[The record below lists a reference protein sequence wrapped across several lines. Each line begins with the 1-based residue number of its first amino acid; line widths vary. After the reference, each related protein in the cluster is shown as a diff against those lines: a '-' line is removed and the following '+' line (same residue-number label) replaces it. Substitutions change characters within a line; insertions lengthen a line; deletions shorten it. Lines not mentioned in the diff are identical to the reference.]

1 MVCLSIKKILEN
13 RHRTCRSKFPTVSHN
28 GQAYP
33 TFANDRQLMLYEFIF
48 NARNFYTLSCKCG
61 ETQASLFASAA
72 GKRSY
77 VQ

>member
-1 MVCLSIKKILEN
+1 MKSQ
-13 RHRTCRSKFPTVSHN
+13 KFSSTTGVGFSYN

-77 VQ
+77 VQWAGTFS